1 MSEKVLSAIADRF
14 ERNLRKQAQNALAE
28 VFTETGCKAV
38 GREIKAGRKVT
49 ENAEFGIRVCVHPK
63 IGPRFNPTTGKF
75 YPMSAKGKRLLS
87 KFVSTTNDLLETGG
101 FRKMSPSLIPNLRK
115 KDREFQESV
124 KRRK

>member
-1 MSEKVLSAIADRF
+1 MSEKVLSAIADRL
-14 ERNLRKQAQNALAE
+14 EKNLRKQSQNGLAE
-28 VFTETGCKAV
+28 IFTLTGCKAV

-75 YPMSAKGKRLLS
+75 TPMSAKGNRLLS
-87 KFVSTTNDLLETGG
+87 QFVIKTNHLLEAGG

-115 KDREFQESV
+115 KDREFQEMV